1 MRIVITRNENHN
13 QKARAV
19 ASSSLDREVA
29 QRLADHDVRYTSGR
43 QAVIDGMASSGG
55 PLSASE
61 LHQHIGG
68 SLPLSSIYRS
78 LSVLEEAG
86 VLAPHHGTKGLTR
99 YELAEWLKGHHHHL
113 VCIDCGT
120 VEDVPV
126 TDTHESQVDRVISEI
141 SSTAAFTPINHAL
154 EIEGRCARC
163 A

>member
-1 MRIVITRNENHN
+1 MTTN
-13 QKARAV
+13 
-19 ASSSLDREVA
+19 SSLDREVEN
-29 QRLADHDVRYTSGR
+29 RLTEHQVRYTGGR
-43 QAVIDGMASSGG
+43 QTVVHVLAGSDG

-61 LHQHIGG
+61 LHDQTRG

-78 LSVLEEAG
+78 LAVLEEVG

-113 VCIDCGT
+113 VCIDCGA
-120 VEDVPV
+120 VEDVAV
-126 TDTHESQVDRVISEI
+126 ADHHESQVDEVVSAI
-141 SSTAAFTPINHAL
+141 SSKASFTPVNHAL